1 MTINETGS
9 GPSNH
14 RFEYDYIF
22 RPDDDQG
29 LIYEKSAKPIIESV
43 LEGFN
48 GTVFAYG
55 QTSSGKTHT
64 MMGDMTSAELMGIIP
79 RMVGTVFE
87 AIESAGDYL
96 EFTVKVG
103 YAEIYLEKIRDLLS
117 PEKTNLAIHEDKNR
131 GIFIADLTEEYVS
144 ERGEVY

>member
-1 MTINETGS
+1 
-9 GPSNH
+9 
-14 RFEYDYIF
+14 
-22 RPDDDQG
+22 
-29 LIYEKSAKPIIESV
+29 
-43 LEGFN
+43 
-48 GTVFAYG
+48 
-55 QTSSGKTHT
+55 
-64 MMGDMTSAELMGIIP
+64 MMGPDIADNVSKGIIP

-103 YAEIYLEKIRDLLS
+103 YCEIYLEKIRDLLN
-117 PEKTNLAIHEDKNR
+117 PEKANLSIHEDKNR